1 MALESRGGVFGER
14 LHVRLCLLIP
24 LSLIALVAASCG
36 GANTRSASVGDAPA
50 ATAPI
55 AAMGAHS
62 ALVGSVKDIDGVQQD
77 LSAYKG
83 KVVLVV
89 NTASRCGFTD
99 QYTGLETLYSQYA
112 SKGFVVLGFPS
123 NDFRQELA
131 SDSEVKTFCSTTYGV
146 TFPLFAMTAVTG
158 PDANPLFA
166 ALAAEPGDIGAP
178 PKWNFTKYLLNRAGV
193 PVARWNSNMDPTEP
207 DVIRTIEALLQ
218 EQA

>member
-1 MALESRGGVFGER
+1 
-14 LHVRLCLLIP
+14 
-24 LSLIALVAASCG
+24 
-36 GANTRSASVGDAPA
+36 
-50 ATAPI
+50 
-55 AAMGAHS
+55 MGAHS